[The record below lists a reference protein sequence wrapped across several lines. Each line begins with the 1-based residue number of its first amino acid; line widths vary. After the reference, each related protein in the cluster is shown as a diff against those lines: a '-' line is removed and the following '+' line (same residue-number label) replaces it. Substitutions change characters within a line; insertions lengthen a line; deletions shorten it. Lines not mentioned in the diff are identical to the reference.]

1 MYSLLSELQRRALH
15 DTELESA
22 QCDTMRLKL
31 LKIAAQVRVSVRR
44 ISLRLASSD
53 PYQDTFRQAYMNLS
67 RAGPGLA

>member
-1 MYSLLSELQRRALH
+1 MSELRRRALP

-22 QCDTMRLKL
+22 QCDAIRLKL

-44 ISLRLASSD
+44 ISLRLASSY

-67 RAGPGLA
+67 RAEPDLA